1 MVGTALA
8 GHIGADTGRKAL
20 SMKLCTRLALAVI
33 LTGIAAMAA
42 AQTPPTI
49 LKVAPSADVQELD
62 PTRGRNLISRI
73 YSQMVFDTLFA
84 LDHTLSPK
92 PMMVDRE
99 TVSDDRLTYNFTL
112 RGGLKFHDG
121 SLVTTRD
128 VVASLNRW
136 MDGTSIGAQLKNR
149 VASLSGVDDL
159 NFTLVLKEPF
169 GLVEFMLAGA
179 GAPIPAIL
187 REKDAT
193 RPDSE
198 EITAPIGSGPFRY
211 IASERVSGHR
221 VVFERNPD
229 YAVRPEPPDGL
240 AGGKI
245 VKVDRVEWTVLPDAT
260 TAAEA
265 LANGEIDFWEGIAPD
280 AATFLR
286 SRDIVVRRTNAL
298 PSVAFIRPNFQ
309 IAPFNDVRARRALAL
324 MFDQHELMAAVAGD
338 TMKWDTCYAFT
349 VCDGPLSTEAGSEP
363 YRKVDIAKAKELLA
377 EAGYKGEKLVLLG
390 TPNLPPIS
398 AMTQVVEARLRDA
411 GIPVDTQMVDFAAMF
426 KRMNTAD
433 LNAGGASWNL
443 FTYYAIGSSWYHPL
457 TNIALDL
464 SCDKTNWAG
473 FPCDAEGE
481 ALRQKVLVAPDD
493 ATRKAAFETLQRHL
507 WEFMP
512 YVPEGQFDVASAYR
526 PDLTGVLAAY
536 VQPYWNIE
544 KH

>member
-1 MVGTALA
+1 MGTGLA
-8 GHIGADTGRKAL
+8 AIGIGDNRMKAIVVRFCARLVL
-20 SMKLCTRLALAVI
+20 SGV
-33 LTGIAAMAA
+33 LTGIAATAW
-42 AQTPPTI
+42 AQTPATV

-84 LDHTLSPK
+84 LDHTLSPQ

-99 TVSDDRLTYNFTL
+99 AVSEDRLTYTFTL
-112 RGGLKFHDG
+112 RTGLKFHDG
-121 SLVTTRD
+121 SPVTTRD

-136 MDGTSIGAQLKNR
+136 MDGSSIGDQLKQR
-149 VASLSGVDDL
+149 VASLSIVDDL
-159 NFTLVLKEPF
+159 TFTLVLKEPF

-187 REKDAT
+187 REKDAN
-193 RPDSE
+193 RPE
-198 EITAPIGSGPFRY
+198 NEQITAPIGSGPFRY
-211 IASERVSGHR
+211 VPSERVSGHR
-221 VVFERNPD
+221 VVFDRNPD

-260 TAAEA
+260 TTAEA

-280 AATFLR
+280 MAPVLR
-286 SRDIVVRRTNAL
+286 SRGVVVRRTNAL

-309 IAPFNDVRARRALAL
+309 IPPFNDVRARQALAL
-324 MFDQHELMAAVAGD
+324 MFDQHDLMAAVAGD
-338 TMKWDTCYAFT
+338 NMKWDTCYAFT
-349 VCDGPLSTEAGSEP
+349 VCDGPLSTEVGSEP
-363 YRKVDIAKAKELLA
+363 YRKPDLAKAKELLA
-377 EAGYKGEKLVLLG
+377 AAGYKGEKLVLLG
-390 TPNLPPIS
+390 TPNLPPIN
-398 AMTQVVEARLRDA
+398 AMTQVAEARLRDA
-411 GIPVDTQMVDFAAMF
+411 GIPVDTQMADFATMF

-433 LNAGGASWNL
+433 LNAGGASWHL

-457 TNIALDL
+457 TNISLDL
-464 SCDKTNWAG
+464 SCDKKNWAG
-473 FPCDAEGE
+473 FPCDPEGE
-481 ALRQKVLVAPDD
+481 TLRQKVLSAPDD
-493 ATRKAAFETLQRHL
+493 AARKAAFEALQKYL
-507 WEFMP
+507 WEFIP

-526 PDLTGVLAAY
+526 QDLTGVLAAY

>member
-1 MVGTALA
+1 MRFCQRLLLA
-8 GHIGADTGRKAL
+8 GMFAAVAGAA
-20 SMKLCTRLALAVI
+20 S
-33 LTGIAAMAA
+33 
-42 AQTPPTI
+42 AQTPTAV

-92 PMMVDRE
+92 PMMIDRE
-99 TVSDDRLTYNFTL
+99 TVSPDRLSYTFTL
-112 RGGLKFHDG
+112 RAGLKFHDG
-121 SLVTTRD
+121 SPVTSRD

-136 MDGTSIGAQLKNR
+136 MNGTSVGDQLKQR
-149 VASLSGVDDL
+149 VASLSVVDDL
-159 NFTLVLKEPF
+159 TLTLALKEPF

-187 REKDAT
+187 REKDAN
-193 RPDSE
+193 RPDNAE
-198 EITAPIGSGPFRY
+198 LTEPIGSGPFRY
-211 IASERVSGHR
+211 VASERVSGHR
-221 VVFERNPD
+221 VVFDRFAD

-245 VKVDRVEWTVLPDAT
+245 VKVGRVEWDILPDAT
-260 TAAEA
+260 TTAEA

-280 AATFLR
+280 MAPFLR
-286 SRDIVVRRTNAL
+286 TRDIIVRRTNAL
-298 PSVAFIRPNFQ
+298 PSVAFVRPNFQ
-309 IAPFNDVRARRALAL
+309 IPPFNDVRARRALAL
-324 MFDQHELMAAVAGD
+324 LFDQHDMMQAVAGD
-338 TMKWDTCYAFT
+338 NMKWDACYAFT
-349 VCDGPLSTEAGSEP
+349 VCGGPLSTEIGSEP
-363 YRKVDIAKAKELLA
+363 YRKPDIAKAKELLA

-390 TPNLPPIS
+390 TPNLPPIN
-398 AMTQVVEARLRDA
+398 AMTQVAEERLRSA

-457 TNIALDL
+457 TNISIDL
-464 SCDKTNWAG
+464 SCDKKNWAG
-473 FPCDAEGE
+473 FPCDPESE
-481 ALRQKVLVAPDD
+481 TLRQKVLSAPDD
-493 ATRKAAFETLQRHL
+493 DARKAAFEALQKHL
-507 WEFMP
+507 WDFIP

-526 PDLTGVLAAY
+526 QNLDGVLAAY

>member
-1 MVGTALA
+1 MKSSSMESCWRLVLA
-8 GHIGADTGRKAL
+8 GALVAITGTVSAQAP
-20 SMKLCTRLALAVI
+20 TRV
-33 LTGIAAMAA
+33 
-42 AQTPPTI
+42 

-99 TVSDDRLTYNFTL
+99 TVSDDHLTYTFTL

-121 SLVTTRD
+121 SPVTTRD
-128 VVASLNRW
+128 VIASLNRW
-136 MDGTSIGAQLKNR
+136 MDGTSVGAPLKSR
-149 VASLSGVDDL
+149 LASLTAADDL
-159 NFTLVLKEPF
+159 TFTLVLKEPF

-187 REKDAT
+187 REKDAD
-193 RPDSE
+193 RPE
-198 EITAPIGSGPFRY
+198 NQEITEPIGSGPFRY
-211 IASERVSGHR
+211 VASERVSGHR
-221 VVFERNPD
+221 VVFERYAD

-245 VKVDRVEWTVLPDAT
+245 VKVDRVEWTIMPDAT
-260 TAAEA
+260 TTAEA

-280 AATFLR
+280 MAPFLR

-298 PSVAFIRPNFQ
+298 PSVGFIRPNFQ
-309 IAPFNDVRARRALAL
+309 IPPFNDVRARRALAL
-324 MFDQHELMAAVAGD
+324 LFDQREMMEAVAGE

-349 VCDGPLSTEAGSEP
+349 VCGGPLSTEAGSEP
-363 YRKVDIAKAKELLA
+363 YRKPDIAKAKELLA
-377 EAGYKGEKLVLLG
+377 EAGYKGETLILLG

-398 AMTQVVEARLRDA
+398 AMTQVAEGRLRDA
-411 GIPVDTQMVDFAAMF
+411 GIPVDTQMVDFATMF

-433 LNAGGASWNL
+433 LNAGGAGWNL

-457 TNIALDL
+457 TNVALDL
-464 SCDKTNWAG
+464 SCDKKNWAG
-473 FPCDAEGE
+473 FPCDPEGE
-481 ALRQKVLVAPDD
+481 ALRQKVLTAPDD
-493 ATRKAAFETLQRHL
+493 AARKAAFDTLQRHL
-507 WEFMP
+507 WEFIP

-526 PDLTGVLAAY
+526 QDLTGVLAAY

>member
-1 MVGTALA
+1 VEAVLA
-8 GHIGADTGRKAL
+8 RF
-20 SMKLCTRLALAVI
+20 CTRLVAAGILAGVSA
-33 LTGIAAMAA
+33 TAWGQTAA
-42 AQTPPTI
+42 TI

-92 PMMVDRE
+92 PMMVDHE
-99 TVSDDRLTYNFTL
+99 TVSADRLTYTFTL
-112 RGGLKFHDG
+112 RAGLKFHDG
-121 SLVTTRD
+121 SPVTTRD
-128 VVASLNRW
+128 VIASLNRW
-136 MDGTSIGAQLKNR
+136 MNGTSVGAPLKNR
-149 VASLSGVDDL
+149 LASLSAVDDL
-159 NFTLVLKEPF
+159 TFTLVLKEPF

-187 REKDAT
+187 REKDAN
-193 RPDSE
+193 RAENE

-211 IASERVSGHR
+211 VASERVSGHR

-229 YAVRPEPPDGL
+229 YAVRPDPPDGL

-245 VKVDRVEWTVLPDAT
+245 VKVDRVEWTIMPDAT
-260 TAAEA
+260 TTAEA

-280 AATFLR
+280 MAPFLR
-286 SRDIVVRRTNAL
+286 SRDIAVRRTNAL

-309 IAPFNDVRARRALAL
+309 IPPFNDVRARRALAL
-324 MFDQHELMAAVAGD
+324 MFDQRELMAAVAGD

-377 EAGYKGEKLVLLG
+377 EAGYKGEKLILLG

-411 GIPVDTQMVDFAAMF
+411 GIPVDTQMVDFATMF

-433 LNAGGASWNL
+433 LASGGASWNL

-457 TNIALDL
+457 TNVSLDL
-464 SCDKTNWAG
+464 SCDKKNWAG

-481 ALRQKVLVAPDD
+481 ALRQKVFVAPDD
-493 ATRKAAFETLQRHL
+493 AARKVAFEALQRHL
-507 WEFMP
+507 WEFIP

-526 PDLTGVLAAY
+526 QQLSGVLAAY

-544 KH
+544 KR